1 MDDGFQG
8 NPPNKNSLIIETKVK
23 ERGMSIILIFLWLT
37 ILLSNPIKKIFN
49 KAKKIDSKK
58 IIKIPSAIYNAP
70 PVWKDCDIHES
81 EKK

>member
-37 ILLSNPIKKIFN
+37 ILLNNPIKNIFN

-58 IIKIPSAIYNAP
+58 IIKIPSIIYNAP